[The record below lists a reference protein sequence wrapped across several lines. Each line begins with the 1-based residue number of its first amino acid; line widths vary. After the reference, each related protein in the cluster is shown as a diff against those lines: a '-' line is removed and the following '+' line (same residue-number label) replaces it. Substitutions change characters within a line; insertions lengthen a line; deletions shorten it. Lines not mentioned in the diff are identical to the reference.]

1 MSTRDKYQ
9 LNDLNTSTGL
19 AVSGDAILR
28 DGVCVVWRGGAVGA
42 CGRHA
47 RYAAAREHLHTPNC
61 LINDQSAVLGGSHIS
76 FM

>member
-28 DGVCVVWRGGAVGA
+28 DGVCVVWRGGAVGIRRIA
-42 CGRHA
+42 YIIYVNCD
-47 RYAAAREHLHTPNC
+47 EDISSSTPRRATGIPSQLLYFC
-61 LINDQSAVLGGSHIS
+61 S
-76 FM
+76 